1 MKYIIVLIVIFI
13 FFSCTRSTENE
24 NVAIDSQTVSKDL
37 HDLYDSL
44 MYTNINLPI
53 LIDSSN
59 ISVECIQQFEE
70 LARSTQ
76 GELSVVI
83 DPAQLSSKIAEIIE
97 NNLSDNSDLLLIIDR
112 THSMKYDMLALKNGL
127 EKFII
132 QMQDYK
138 NLNIGI
144 ATYGDKQNKTFPWY
158 EFVNFGDDFEAARTF
173 IQNIEVHSGLGIPE
187 SVYDAILETSHEGF
201 WNSKGERIAILL
213 GDAPSHDSTKSS
225 KSIKD
230 VLNYANKNGVR
241 MNIYPVVLGPN
252 PIAITNK
259 NGPVMQSKNFIN
271 SVYPNPT
278 SGLISINLI
287 NSEALTLEVFDSEGN
302 KILTKQLTES
312 QNRIDITNGKIGPYI
327 VRVYDKN
334 KNYDFRRVIK
344 TN

>member
-1 MKYIIVLIVIFI
+1 MV
-13 FFSCTRSTENE
+13 T
-24 NVAIDSQTVSKDL
+24 
-37 HDLYDSL
+37 
-44 MYTNINLPI
+44 
-53 LIDSSN
+53 
-59 ISVECIQQFEE
+59 
-70 LARSTQ
+70 
-76 GELSVVI
+76 
-83 DPAQLSSKIAEIIE
+83 
-97 NNLSDNSDLLLIIDR
+97 
-112 THSMKYDMLALKNGL
+112 
-127 EKFII
+127 
-132 QMQDYK
+132 
-138 NLNIGI
+138 
-144 ATYGDKQNKTFPWY
+144 NKTFPWY

-173 IQNIEVHSGLGIPE
+173 IQNIEVHSGLDIPE

-225 KSIKD
+225 NSIKD

-278 SGLISINLI
+278 SGLISINLT
-287 NSEALTLEVFDSEGN
+287 NAEALTLEVFDSEGN

>member
-1 MKYIIVLIVIFI
+1 MKYILVLIVIFI
-13 FFSCTRSTENE
+13 FFSFTRSTENE

-112 THSMKYDMLALKNGL
+112 TLSMNDDMLALKNGL

-144 ATYGDKQNKTFPWY
+144 ATYGDKQN
-158 EFVNFGDDFEAARTF
+158 
-173 IQNIEVHSGLGIPE
+173 
-187 SVYDAILETSHEGF
+187 
-201 WNSKGERIAILL
+201 
-213 GDAPSHDSTKSS
+213 
-225 KSIKD
+225 
-230 VLNYANKNGVR
+230 
-241 MNIYPVVLGPN
+241 
-252 PIAITNK
+252 
-259 NGPVMQSKNFIN
+259 
-271 SVYPNPT
+271 
-278 SGLISINLI
+278 ISL
-287 NSEALTLEVFDSEGN
+287 V
-302 KILTKQLTES
+302 
-312 QNRIDITNGKIGPYI
+312 
-327 VRVYDKN
+327 
-334 KNYDFRRVIK
+334 
-344 TN
+344 